1 MKRLKELRQKQ
12 KISQQKLADHFHIS
26 QQSIW
31 KYENGLAEPDIHT
44 LIQFADYFQTSVDYL
59 IGHTDN
65 PLPQTINLSLPI
77 SNEELLFHQL
87 FHCAPKEIQDP
98 IIALLKAYHPS

>member
-12 KISQQKLADHFHIS
+12 KISQQKLAEHFHIS

-31 KYENGLAEPDIHT
+31 KYENGLAEPDICT

-59 IGHTDN
+59 IHF
-65 PLPQTINLSLPI
+65 PVPPHSPSLFPTK
-77 SNEELLFHQL
+77 N
-87 FHCAPKEIQDP
+87 
-98 IIALLKAYHPS
+98 

>member
-12 KISQQKLADHFHIS
+12 KISQQKLAEHFHIS

-31 KYENGLAEPDIHT
+31 KYENGLAEPDICT

-65 PLPQTINLSLPI
+65 PLPNTPTLSL
-77 SNEELLFHQL
+77 SVSHEELTFHQL
-87 FHCAPKEIQDP
+87 FHAAPKEVQDP
-98 IIALLKAYHPS
+98 IIALLKAYQHP